1 MERIDNTL
9 ARRSVPALRRLVLAL
24 AAIVGWTSI
33 GWAQPMA
40 PPQPTAAPPR
50 ATTAP
55 AGAATA
61 PATPPANLGASIVI
75 TGTLEAAMEYPRVEV
90 QVRLKDRVLT
100 GQSTGAGLL
109 RSIKD
114 LADLVRLLEGKA
126 QDAMPD
132 QSFSAI
138 LDTGASAHV
147 LSRATAE
154 RFGVEAV
161 PGAVYHETGL
171 HGETPMGVS
180 LPYSLSISGTDG
192 DGAPTG
198 GFHLLQEDAALQLS
212 HDAAANPLIEMVMGE
227 VNIIG
232 MPAIRKLLVEIVP
245 SLTNAEMSGLAMLAE
260 LDLSDLE
267 KPGILEKLAAGAG
280 GPAVK
285 LHGGAEKPGAHD
297 LEVLLRYTDF
307 SRRKNPHDKG
317 PLPELAANPTV
328 VGVRAELSG
337 NSFVGTWLLD
347 TGAPAS
353 LISTKQA
360 LALGV
365 YGPDGKPRRE
375 EDFSL
380 PLGGIGGSVKPVPG
394 YRIDR
399 LVIPAANGKTLEY
412 QGLYVLVTD
421 VSVVLDDGQVITLDG
436 VLGTNLWFPT
446 VSGLRTGLPTAMSPS
461 PWEVMW
467 IDGPGGRLLLKLRKQ

>member
-1 MERIDNTL
+1 MERIDNTF
-9 ARRSVPALRRLVLAL
+9 ARRDIPALRRLVLAL
-24 AAIVGWTSI
+24 AVSVGWTSI
-33 GWAQPMA
+33 AWAQI
-40 PPQPTAAPPR
+40 TAPPR

-61 PATPPANLGASIVI
+61 PATLPANVGTSIVI

-90 QVRLKDRVLT
+90 QVRQKDRVLT
-100 GQSTGAGLL
+100 GTPTGAGLL
-109 RSIKD
+109 RNIKN
-114 LADLVRLLEGKA
+114 LADLDRLLDGKT
-126 QDAMPD
+126 QDATPD
-132 QSFSAI
+132 QSFTAI

-147 LSRATAE
+147 LSKTTAE

-180 LPYSLSISGTDG
+180 RPYALSISGTDG
-192 DGAPTG
+192 DGAPAG
-198 GFHLLQEDAALQLS
+198 GFRLVQEDAALQLS
-212 HDAAANPLIEMVMGE
+212 QEAATNPLIEMAMGE

-245 SLTNAEMSGLAMLAE
+245 SQADAGMGGLATLE
-260 LDLSDLE
+260 DLDWSDLE
-267 KPGILEKLAAGAG
+267 KPGVLEKLAAGAG
-280 GPAVK
+280 GPAVR
-285 LHGGAEKPGAHD
+285 LHGGEEKPGAHD
-297 LEVLLRYTDF
+297 VEVLLRYADF

-337 NSFVGTWLLD
+337 KSFVGTWLLD

-360 LALGV
+360 LALGL
-365 YGPDGKPRRE
+365 YGPDGKPRRG
-375 EDFSL
+375 EDFFL

-399 LVIPAANGKTLEY
+399 LVIPAANGKMLEY
-412 QGLYVLVTD
+412 HGLYVLVMD
-421 VSVVLDDGQVITLDG
+421 VSTVLDDGQVITLDG

-446 VSGLRTGLPTAMSPS
+446 VSGLRAGFPTDMSPS
-461 PWEVMW
+461 PWEAMW